1 MAHHQT
7 KTQKHKNTQKK
18 TNKRTRKHKKKQQ
31 NAHVP
36 CSAHGNYID
45 SIFCKILSKFCNEMK
60 PRLAV
65 TTRTQVLLHLWHVAR
80 SILCGI
86 LGIAIT
92 KPINPIKR
100 STITE
105 RETLRRQLSNDGM
118 ILCAIAPFKEIQI
131 QSAPNYACKAVLTE
145 QGVAWCLSRCDSKRA
160 KIGKGV
166 WNAAEAKNATSQY
179 GEIRT
184 SSRDYTMM

>member
-1 MAHHQT
+1 
-7 KTQKHKNTQKK
+7 
-18 TNKRTRKHKKKQQ
+18 
-31 NAHVP
+31 
-36 CSAHGNYID
+36 
-45 SIFCKILSKFCNEMK
+45 MK
-60 PRLAV
+60 PRLPV

-105 RETLRRQLSNDGM
+105 RETLRRQLPNDGM

-131 QSAPNYACKAVLTE
+131 QSAPETNAETMHARLCSRSRAWLGASV
-145 QGVAWCLSRCDSKRA
+145 VATPRGLKLEKVYEMRLKQRMRR
-160 KIGKGV
+160 V
-166 WNAAEAKNATSQY
+166 NME
-179 GEIRT
+179 R
-184 SSRDYTMM
+184 